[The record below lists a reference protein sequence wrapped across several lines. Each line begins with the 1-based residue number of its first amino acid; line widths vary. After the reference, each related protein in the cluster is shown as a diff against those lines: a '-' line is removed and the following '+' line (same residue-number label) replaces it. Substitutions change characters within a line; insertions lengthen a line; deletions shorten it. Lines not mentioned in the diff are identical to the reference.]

1 MSNSKPMTREEE
13 AVKYEEQKRKL
24 KELMRRDGER
34 KDWDVWRAQAP
45 YPCHTRRAMA
55 HCDR

>member
-34 KDWDVWRAQAP
+34 QDWDV
-45 YPCHTRRAMA
+45 
-55 HCDR
+55 

>member
-1 MSNSKPMTREEE
+1 MTREEE

-34 KDWDVWRAQAP
+34 KDWDV
-45 YPCHTRRAMA
+45 
-55 HCDR
+55 